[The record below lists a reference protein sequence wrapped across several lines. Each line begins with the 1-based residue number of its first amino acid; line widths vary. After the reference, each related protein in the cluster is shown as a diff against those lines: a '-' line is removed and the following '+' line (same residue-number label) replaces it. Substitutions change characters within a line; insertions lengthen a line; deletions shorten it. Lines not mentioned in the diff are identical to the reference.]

1 MRNPIIGTSL
11 FITPDS
17 IDHLEQLAESMTNS
31 AEAWRMVMFTMNY
44 CRKLVQDELDSQ
56 VIDVTDAEIA
66 RHIKQLCLEMD
77 VRKVREH
84 LEQIEQLMRS

>member
-1 MRNPIIGTSL
+1 MKNPIPLTSL

-17 IDHLEQLAESMTNS
+17 LEQLQAIAESMSNS
-31 AEAWRMVMFTMNY
+31 SEAWRMMVFTMNY

-66 RHIKQLCLEMD
+66 RHIKQLCIEMD